1 VSEALTGFA
10 KRYLPASIQQVLD
23 NPDVIARDV
32 LDGMGFDEMGPLGN
46 MMGQNAGYFVRQIL
60 PLLYSQDALGKV
72 PTAGGMVNRTAEYL
86 QNQATPGGSVI
97 DPMQIL
103 EMVLAESQKPSTGT
117 QTLGSSLFAGQTA
130 DQQRS
135 AMMSIVDDL
144 ANWLPNARFATGLRN
159 AAMSSGNE
167 YLRQSSQAV
176 NPYNNPFGKFLSNTL
191 GPIP

>member
-1 VSEALTGFA
+1 M
-10 KRYLPASIQQVLD
+10 IQDVLD

-32 LDGMGFDEMGPLGN
+32 LDTMGFDESGPLGN
-46 MMGQNAGYFVRQIL
+46 LMGQNAGYFVNQIL
-60 PLLYSQDALGKV
+60 PLLYAKDALGSI

-86 QNQATPGGSVI
+86 QNAATPGGSVI

-103 EMVLAESQKPSTGT
+103 EMVLGESQKPGTGT
-117 QTLGSSLFAGQTA
+117 QTIGSSLFAGQSPA
-130 DQQRS
+130 QQRS
-135 AMMSIVDDL
+135 AMLSIINDL

-167 YLRQSSQAV
+167 YVRQAAQAQ
-176 NPYNNPFGKFLSNTL
+176 NPYNSPFGTFLKNSL